1 MRLFFGLALP
11 HGTRAAA
18 AALSALAQERI
29 AGRYVPAENYHVTL
43 AFLGDT
49 PPEDVPHAGEV
60 LARCAAAL
68 PTPRLSPERPDVFGR
83 MDNGILVLR
92 LASTPDLAPLHDAL
106 LSALRASGLPATDGP
121 FAPHITLARHAAASP
136 QALLSLEREALRVPA
151 FRPAH
156 AHLYLSA
163 RDGAGILRYT
173 PLLDAPFAPSLPSFD
188 RGL

>member
-1 MRLFFGLALP
+1 MRLFIGLSLP
-11 HGTRAAA
+11 RDTRCAAA
-18 AALSALAQERI
+18 DLAARAGALI
-29 AGRYVPAENYHVTL
+29 PGRYALAENYHITL
-43 AFLGDT
+43 AFLGDA
-49 PPEDVPHAGEV
+49 PPEDVPRIGEV
-60 LARCAAAL
+60 LVRCAAAAPAPL
-68 PTPRLSPERPDVFGR
+68 LSPGQCDVFGR

-92 LASTPDLAPLHDAL
+92 LASAPDLAPLHDAL

-151 FRPAH
+151 FRPAR